1 VPRISLR
8 YGTIMTTFEKAKA
21 RADEIAPPPAD
32 KPLAAAATAF
42 GFGLLVTG
50 LFVALEWLG
59 FPAWIAWLGS
69 ALAYGGIA
77 YADCQLGWNRNKREY
92 REAMEILKGEANAP
106 SVH

>member
-1 VPRISLR
+1 M
-8 YGTIMTTFEKAKA
+8 TIFETAKA

-32 KPLAAAATAF
+32 QPLAAAATAF
-42 GFGLLVTG
+42 GFGLFVTG

-59 FPAWIAWLGS
+59 LPAWIAWMGS

-77 YADCQLGWNRNKREY
+77 YADCQLGWNRNQREY
-92 REAMEILKGEANAP
+92 RDALEELKGQSSGP

>member
-1 VPRISLR
+1 M
-8 YGTIMTTFEKAKA
+8 TIFEQAKA

-32 KPLAAAATAF
+32 QPVTAAATAF
-42 GFGLLVTG
+42 GFGLFVTA

-59 FPAWIAWLGS
+59 LPGWIAWLAA

-92 REAMEILKGEANAP
+92 REAMETLKQQSGAP
-106 SVH
+106 SIH